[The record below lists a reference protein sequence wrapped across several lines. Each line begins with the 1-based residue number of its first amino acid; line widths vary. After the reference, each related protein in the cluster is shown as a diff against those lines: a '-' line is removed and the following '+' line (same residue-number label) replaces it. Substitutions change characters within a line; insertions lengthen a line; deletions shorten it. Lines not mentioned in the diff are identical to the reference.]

1 MPRARAISAHRIFE
15 EGRWRNA
22 ALYDRALLRP
32 GDRIAGPAVIV
43 ELSATTYLAHRLD
56 RLGRRAFSN
65 LVLTANFRR
74 STPMTARR
82 PLDPAEIAV
91 LGHALHSVAVEMGA
105 ALRRTAFSPN
115 IKERRDYSSAVFS
128 ADGDLI
134 AMGDDMPVHLGSMPM
149 SVAAVLADLR
159 LNPGDIALL
168 NDPYRGGTH
177 LPDIT
182 MVAPV
187 FLPGRT
193 RASFYVANRAH
204 HADVG
209 GMYPGSMGP
218 CREIAQEGIRIP
230 PVKLMHARQ
239 NGHASSRHHP
249 RQRAHAAR
257 TRRRPHRAARRMPHR
272 RRAHARTRRALRL
285 HATCSRR
292 RGHARLA
299 PSG

>member
-1 MPRARAISAHRIFE
+1 
-15 EGRWRNA
+15 
-22 ALYDRALLRP
+22 
-32 GDRIAGPAVIV
+32 
-43 ELSATTYLAHRLD
+43 
-56 RLGRRAFSN
+56 
-65 LVLTANFRR
+65 
-74 STPMTARR
+74 MTIRHQ
-82 PLDPAEIAV
+82 PDPAEIAV
-91 LGHALHSVAVEMGA
+91 IGHALHSVAVEMGA

-128 ADGDLI
+128 AECDLI

-159 LNPGDIALL
+159 LAPGDVALL

-193 RASFYVANRAH
+193 RAAFYVANRAH

-230 PVKLMHARQ
+230 PVKLMRGGKMDAQLLAMILANVRTPREREGDLTAQ
-239 NGHASSRHHP
+239 LGACRIGSLRMLELVSRFGY
-249 RQRAHAAR
+249 
-257 TRRRPHRAARRMPHR
+257 TRFFKE
-272 RRAHARTRRALRL
+272 
-285 HATCSRR
+285 
-292 RGHARLA
+292 
-299 PSG
+299 

>member
-1 MPRARAISAHRIFE
+1 MT
-15 EGRWRNA
+15 N
-22 ALYDRALLRP
+22 
-32 GDRIAGPAVIV
+32 
-43 ELSATTYLAHRLD
+43 
-56 RLGRRAFSN
+56 RRQ
-65 LVLTANFRR
+65 
-74 STPMTARR
+74 
-82 PLDPAEIAV
+82 LDPAEIAV
-91 LGHALHSVAVEMGA
+91 IGHALHSVAVEMGA

-128 ADGDLI
+128 AEGELI

-159 LNPGDIALL
+159 LAPGDVALL

-193 RASFYVANRAH
+193 RAAFYVANRAH

-218 CREIAQEGIRIP
+218 
-230 PVKLMHARQ
+230 HAVR
-239 NGHASSRHHP
+239 S
-249 RQRAHAAR
+249 
-257 TRRRPHRAARRMPHR
+257 R
-272 RRAHARTRRALRL
+272 RRAFAFRQ
-285 HATCSRR
+285 
-292 RGHARLA
+292 
-299 PSG
+299 